1 MHLGFKC
8 FLFQSNKKQ
17 EVHPFTLSHTNTYT
31 IYFEF
36 FFSKLPQ
43 QILLRRKCRKQ
54 MNTQINIPITNLLSQ
69 LFFLC
74 MYIVQIFFF
83 FKREHVNNR
92 NRDFKGTK
100 QTMILLTRLNIFF
113 ASLYIK
119 YFLYKEYIRYTGNIC
134 YQLKKKKKIFSICFS
149 KYQRQ

>member
-1 MHLGFKC
+1 MHLRFKC

-17 EVHPFTLSHTNTYT
+17 EVHPFTLSHTNLYN
-31 IYFEF
+31 IFWI

-43 QILLRRKCRKQ
+43 QMLLRRKCRKQ

-113 ASLYIK
+113 ASLYVK
-119 YFLYKEYIRYTGNIC
+119 YFLYSQGIYTLHG
-134 YQLKKKKKIFSICFS
+134 QHTLPTKKKEKKFSICFS